1 MPPRADCSGGDHRP
15 PAAGGSCACGMVTRV
30 PSCKPRPVAPALLR
44 PDLRDVFARCL
55 YDGPGDPLA
64 PDATDHRPDEMRMST
79 ILRRRAERML
89 AALAAAGVVVTAAGV
104 VMPAEADLVR
114 AA

>member
-1 MPPRADCSGGDHRP
+1 
-15 PAAGGSCACGMVTRV
+15 MVTRV
-30 PSCKPRPVAPALLR
+30 LSRKPQSVVAVPLLR

-104 VMPAEADLVR
+104 VVPADGDLVR

>member
-1 MPPRADCSGGDHRP
+1 MPPRDICTDGDHRP
-15 PAAGGSCACGMVTRV
+15 PAAGGSCACGMVTRI
-30 PSCKPRPVAPALLR
+30 PSARTLRAAPRPSVPTDVRDAL
-44 PDLRDVFARCL
+44 ARCL

-64 PDATDHRPDEMRMST
+64 PDATDHRPDEVRMSG

-89 AALAAAGVVVTAAGV
+89 SALAAAGFVVTADG
-104 VMPAEADLVR
+104 EFQH